1 MSVEFKVYCGEIE
14 EINNARMAALDYIDA
29 NNDSLEQMITSLL
42 PHEKF
47 LTGMDEAFA
56 LDLMFLKNYAE
67 KRIASVAEEAILVCF
82 PADGKEMTTGQEHL
96 P

>member
-1 MSVEFKVYCGEIE
+1 MSVEFKVACADIE

-29 NNDSLEQMITSLL
+29 KNDSLQQMISSLA
-42 PHEKF
+42 PYEKC

-67 KRIASVAEEAILVCF
+67 KRIASAQLTVRR
-82 PADGKEMTTGQEHL
+82 
-96 P
+96 